1 MNVINI
7 IVLSLIFILV
17 IVGIETV
24 IRIKKYED
32 KSIDLVRNSL
42 IKRINILMIL
52 TILIGIFSI
61 ISVIIKK

>member
-52 TILIGIFSI
+52 TVLIGIFSI